1 MNQLIS
7 VMAAIT
13 LLLALSWA
21 PVGVANADRVAQD
34 SRAVRTSGSV
44 LLGPAMSSPRASH
57 TATVLPDGR
66 VLVLGG
72 FVENG
77 SSRGAEAYDPGN
89 RRFAPLPPMVT
100 TRHSHTATL
109 LEGGKVL
116 IVGGY
121 AEEGRVLASAEV
133 FDPLTNSFVSTGP
146 LGSARA
152 GHVAVR
158 LDNGMVLVVGGVGPS
173 WKFLASAELYN
184 PATGR
189 FAPAGTMSVARESH
203 VLTRLRDG
211 RVLIIG
217 GHVGRR
223 SDITIHSSAEVYDP
237 ANGTFSRVGDM
248 RVRRHKHDAVL
259 LPDGTVLVSGGAD
272 ERDDRGTYRSTE
284 LFDPNTA
291 TFSTGPLMNLARYKH
306 AGSSVVLPSGLV
318 LVAGG
323 APQAEIYSPRNRTFT
338 LLAGD
343 HQMAGQF
350 SAVAPLAAG
359 GALITG
365 GYGNGSGPR
374 SSTWLYRP

>member
-1 MNQLIS
+1 MKQF
-7 VMAAIT
+7 VYVV
-13 LLLALSWA
+13 LALPVFLVVFWA
-21 PVGVANADRVAQD
+21 PVGKAIADQVAPD
-34 SRAVRTSGSV
+34 SPAVRLPGSV

-57 TATVLPDGR
+57 TATGLPDGR

-77 SSRGAEAYDPGN
+77 SSRGAEAYDAGN

-133 FDPLTNSFVSTGP
+133 FDPLTNSFTSTGA

-152 GHVAVR
+152 GHVAIR
-158 LDNGMVLVVGGVGPS
+158 LDNGMVLVVGGVGPG
-173 WKFLASAELYN
+173 WKFLASAELYD

-189 FAPAGTMSVARESH
+189 FAPAGRMGVARESH

-211 RVLIIG
+211 RVLIMG

-223 SDITIHSSAEVYDP
+223 ADITIHSSAEVYEP
-237 ANGTFSRVGDM
+237 VARRFSRVGDM

-284 LFDPNTA
+284 LFDPKTA
-291 TFSTGPLMNLARYKH
+291 TFSIGPSMNLARYKH
-306 AGSSVVLPSGLV
+306 AGSSVVLPNGLV
-318 LVAGG
+318 LIAGG
-323 APQAEIYSPRNRTFT
+323 APKAEIYNPRTRSFS
-338 LLAGD
+338 LISGD
-343 HQMAGQF
+343 YQMAGQF
-350 SAVAPLAAG
+350 SAVAPLPSG

-365 GYGNGSGPR
+365 GYGNGTGPR
-374 SSTWLYRP
+374 SSSWLYRP